1 MRFVQCLDFWYC
13 RYYLNVQ
20 IKNYYYHLVDFT
32 VKRKI
37 LEENLPNDSNC
48 YLFEHLNNIY
58 LSVKLIFMVFIEILL
73 LWGKNSF
80 NSKLQYQ
87 TKSVVTEHF
96 SK

>member
-1 MRFVQCLDFWYC
+1 MMREQTWHIPDCKIEMSDL
-13 RYYLNVQ
+13 
-20 IKNYYYHLVDFT
+20 KNYYYHLVDFT

-58 LSVKLIFMVFIEILL
+58 LSVKLIFMVFIEILS

-80 NSKLQYQ
+80 NSKIQ
-87 TKSVVTEHF
+87 
-96 SK
+96 